1 MVMVWMGM
9 ALGGGDAMLS
19 SSIIN
24 LLLFKLRMDGNE
36 EYYAVDVNKVYEIRV
51 VERIT
56 RVPDSRLIAGVM
68 NLRGKVI
75 SVVDIKSRLGFDVD
89 WNRKDGEKD
98 KGKGRI
104 LVVDVNGTM
113 LGLLVDDVEQ
123 VIKVTSESID
133 YNPAI
138 IDNIPY
144 IKGIIKMQD
153 RLVVYIDI
161 DKLLGEAQ

>member
-1 MVMVWMGM
+1 
-9 ALGGGDAMLS
+9 MLS

-24 LLLFKLRMDGNE
+24 LLLFKLRIDDGNE

-89 WNRKDGEKD
+89 WNRKDGDKD
-98 KGKGRI
+98 KEGRI

>member
-1 MVMVWMGM
+1 
-9 ALGGGDAMLS
+9 MLS

-24 LLLFKLRMDGNE
+24 LLLFKLRIDDGNE

-89 WNRKDGEKD
+89 WNRKDGDKD
-98 KGKGRI
+98 KDKEGRI

>member
-1 MVMVWMGM
+1 M
-9 ALGGGDAMLS
+9 DTMLS
-19 SSIIN
+19 SNIIN
-24 LLLFKLRMDGNE
+24 LLLFKLRIADGNE
-36 EYYAVDVNKVYEIRV
+36 EHYAVDVNKVYEIRV

-56 RVPDSRLIAGVM
+56 RVPYSRLIAGVM

-89 WNRKDGEKD
+89 VNWNGNGKERAKD
-98 KGKGRI
+98 KGKI
-104 LVVDVNGTM
+104 LVVDANGTM

-123 VIKVTSESID
+123 VIKATSDSID